1 MSAPDHILV
10 GLHNG
15 NLIIGA
21 DGGSILG
28 MPMEAYIRKDAS
40 DAAIAAARAEG
51 VPSKEAIYA
60 LALRMWAVHPKDL
73 DAAGYGHVSRG
84 GKYENPR
91 AAWYAD
97 QIEALF
103 RAAAEA
109 QP

>member
-1 MSAPDHILV
+1 MIAPERIWVDP
-10 GLHNG
+10 
-15 NLIIGA
+15 GA
-21 DGGSILG
+21 WEIVAAKTKVEPDYDVQ
-28 MPMEAYIRKDAS
+28 YIRKDAS
-40 DAAIAAARAEG
+40 DAAISAARAEG

-103 RAAAEA
+103 RTAAEA